1 MEGSRVRRMLSC
13 VAAALM
19 ITVTGAAAAPVW
31 DAAATPAEAR
41 GANPV
46 RVRVS
51 PAVNALGGRPMAPG
65 EVLYR
70 PVAVH
75 NDGPTAFT
83 YRLSVVTAGGS
94 GPLADHLLVEARA
107 TDRCE
112 PGGFAQ
118 APVVAG
124 PASMAAFGAS
134 APRPVPAG
142 GAERLCL
149 RIALPDGVPTALNGA
164 TLDAVLRVAA
174 REA

>member
-1 MEGSRVRRMLSC
+1 MEGLRVRRVLSC
-13 VAAALM
+13 LGAALM

-31 DAAATPAEAR
+31 DAGATPAAAQD
-41 GANPV
+41 ANPV

-70 PVAVH
+70 PVTVH

-83 YRLSVVTAGGS
+83 YRLSMVIAAGS
-94 GPLADHLLVEARA
+94 GALADHLVVEARA
-107 TDRCE
+107 AGGCE
-112 PGGFAQ
+112 PEEFAQ
-118 APVVAG
+118 APIVAG
-124 PASMAAFGAS
+124 PASMAALGAS
-134 APRPVPAG
+134 APRAVPAG

-164 TLDAVLRVAA
+164 TLDAVLRLAA
-174 REA
+174 RER